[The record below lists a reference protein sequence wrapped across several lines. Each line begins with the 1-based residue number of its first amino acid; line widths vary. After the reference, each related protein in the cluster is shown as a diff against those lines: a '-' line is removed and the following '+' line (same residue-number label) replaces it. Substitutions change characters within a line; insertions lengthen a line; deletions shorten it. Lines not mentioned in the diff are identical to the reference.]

1 MGCDLVITGGRGS
14 IGGGTKKEKKNEKKN
29 LRENTF

>member
-1 MGCDLVITGGRGS
+1 MWFSDNGREGS
-14 IGGGTKKEKKNEKKN
+14 VGGGTKKEKKNEKKN